1 MPWPDLTIGGRDQPS
16 WIIKPRADARAHL
29 AVVADQPAATGQPVI
44 KEQRPPPWLA
54 KQPLDF
60 AAFGR
65 QLNTA
70 LCGHAPIDAK
80 AWLALV
86 ETVPWALQDYVWRAA
101 EIRLGKA
108 AKAALRK
115 RENRAL
121 YEQIEAVRLCRP
133 DGGQLYFQ
141 TPKQQFDAYAAV
153 FRRFASPMARVY
165 FMGGMVSLLSLR
177 NESSTLAHHGEGSY
191 DDRLVVLRRIGSTGI
206 STIFPICTE
215 PGAQYSQRAA
225 SKPGGGRQDRRYG
238 GVHFNKIDG
247 EDGNKDK
254 IKDLGRLIEGTY
266 HYYEKPNGHVGA
278 RAFQTKVTQ
287 VVERDTDGDGRFT
300 TADPSRIDPRKAGTS
315 MYIHQGGKDSVL
327 EPDTWSAGC
336 QTIPTNRYKTFLA
349 TVGKPNSLFYVLVNA
364 AP

>member
-16 WIIKPRADARAHL
+16 WIIKPRVDARAHL
-29 AVVADQPAATGQPVI
+29 AVVAQQPVA
-44 KEQRPPPWLA
+44 EDHRPPAWLMER
-54 KQPLDF
+54 PLDF

-65 QLNTA
+65 QLNQA
-70 LCGHAPIDAK
+70 LSSHARIDAK

-86 ETVPWALQDYVWRAA
+86 ETVPWSLQDYVWRAA

-108 AKAALRK
+108 AKAALR
-115 RENRAL
+115 RRDNRAL
-121 YEQIEAVRLCRP
+121 WEQIEAVRLCRP
-133 DGGQLYFQ
+133 DGAKLYFQ

-153 FRRFASPMARVY
+153 FRRFASPMARAY

-191 DDRLVVLRRIGSTGI
+191 DDRLVVLRRIGWMGM

-215 PGAQYSQRAA
+215 PGAQYSQRA
-225 SKPGGGRQDRRYG
+225 SPGTAKGRVDARYG

-247 EDGNKDK
+247 EDGNNDK

-266 HYYEKPNGHVGA
+266 HYYEKPGGHVGA
-278 RAFQTKVTQ
+278 RAFQTKITQ
-287 VVERDTDGDGRFT
+287 IVERDTDGDGRFT
-300 TADPSRIDPRKAGTS
+300 SSDPDRIDPRKAGTS

-349 TVGKPNSLFYVLVNA
+349 TVGKPSSLFYVLVNA
-364 AP
+364 AR

>member
-1 MPWPDLTIGGRDQPS
+1 LS
-16 WIIKPRADARAHL
+16 
-29 AVVADQPAATGQPVI
+29 
-44 KEQRPPPWLA
+44 
-54 KQPLDF
+54 
-60 AAFGR
+60 
-65 QLNTA
+65 
-70 LCGHAPIDAK
+70 
-80 AWLALV
+80 
-86 ETVPWALQDYVWRAA
+86 
-101 EIRLGKA
+101 KA

-115 RENRAL
+115 HENRAIF
-121 YEQIEAVRLCRP
+121 ERIEATRLCRP
-133 DGGQLYFQ
+133 DGDELHFQ
-141 TPKQQFDAYAAV
+141 TSKQQFDAYAAV
-153 FRRFASPMARVY
+153 FRRFASPMARTY

-191 DDRLVVLRRIGSTGI
+191 DDRLVVLRRIGSTGM

-215 PGAQYSQRAA
+215 PGAQYSQRASGKA
-225 SKPGGGRQDRRYG
+225 GGGQDRRYG

-247 EDGNKDK
+247 EDINNDK

-278 RAFQTKVTQ
+278 RAFQTKITQ

-336 QTIPTNRYKTFLA
+336 QTIPTNRYKAFLA
-349 TVGKPNSLFYVLVNA
+349 TVGKPASLFYVLVNA
-364 AP
+364 ER